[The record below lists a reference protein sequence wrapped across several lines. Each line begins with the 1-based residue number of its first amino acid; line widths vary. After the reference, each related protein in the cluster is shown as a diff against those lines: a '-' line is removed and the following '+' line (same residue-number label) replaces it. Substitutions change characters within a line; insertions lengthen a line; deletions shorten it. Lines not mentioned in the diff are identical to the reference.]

1 MVYQISSPHYFDIRW
16 LALLCLLAVKQGRGK
31 QARFMS
37 FGKTN
42 YRTGGTRGGANRKY
56 SRLLYRLHCAYPI
69 RVHTGVL
76 IFVCRHACALLFAV
90 MPAEFKWDDVKNDKY
105 RENYLGH
112 SVNAPV
118 GRWQKG
124 KDLTW
129 YAKTSKEQRALE
141 LKQELLLA
149 KQRDEDLMNQA
160 L

>member
-1 MVYQISSPHYFDIRW
+1 M
-16 LALLCLLAVKQGRGK
+16 C
-31 QARFMS
+31 
-37 FGKTN
+37 
-42 YRTGGTRGGANRKY
+42 
-56 SRLLYRLHCAYPI
+56 
-69 RVHTGVL
+69 
-76 IFVCRHACALLFAV
+76 CALSCV
-90 MPAEFKWDDVKNDKY
+90 EFKWDDVKNDKY

-129 YAKTSKEQRALE
+129 YAKASKEQRALE

-160 L
+160 LYETQHARFAG

>member
-1 MVYQISSPHYFDIRW
+1 MLVCSFLRVVTCVC
-16 LALLCLLAVKQGRGK
+16 CLGCVNA
-31 QARFMS
+31 
-37 FGKTN
+37 
-42 YRTGGTRGGANRKY
+42 
-56 SRLLYRLHCAYPI
+56 P
-69 RVHTGVL
+69 
-76 IFVCRHACALLFAV
+76 
-90 MPAEFKWDDVKNDKY
+90 EFKWDDVKNDKY

-129 YAKTSKEQRALE
+129 YTKMSKEQRALE

-160 L
+160 LYETHSTLALQSIDIGLCGKADLIIVYYCPAASRHAVVKSQRGNWTRPR